1 MPRYFFD
8 TRDGDSFIPDDQGS
22 ELPDLEAV
30 KTVAAT
36 SLAELARDVF
46 PGSLKRI
53 LIVEVR
59 DGRQPVMEARLSFEA
74 IILVANG

>member
-8 TRDGDSFIPDDQGS
+8 TRDGDTFIQDDHGS

-59 DGRQPVMEARLSFEA
+59 DGRQPVLEARLSFEA